1 MRKYVA
7 WIGGYWKRHKPHI
20 AVLVLMT
27 VLSSVVV
34 LSFPLV
40 FRYILDNLEEVLGQ
54 GSSRELRRV
63 ILVLLAL
70 GVAKFV
76 AGLYPGARAWLNS
89 KIGLDVR
96 DDVFDSLKEKD
107 YRFFNRFRPG
117 DVTTRLTDDIVEWP
131 RIAWFSCSAVFR
143 ALESSSRLLFC
154 LVVMVLM
161 SWELTVISVVPLPV
175 MLYIFYRIESRL
187 GRKVDQSRKAT
198 SMTGD
203 LLDST
208 FAGISIVKAYCAEEG
223 QQRRLRSI
231 LDRRLEIDFDLTR
244 LLMMVHSLYHLMGQ
258 LGKVTVVL
266 VGGLFVVRGRIGLGE
281 FYAFYVYL
289 DLLLAPMM
297 DIPELFVT
305 SRQAFASIDREEE
318 IVQFP
323 SRPEKNGQV
332 DPGRIRT
339 VELQDAGFR
348 HPEGGGVSG
357 LDLEVRAP
365 CTVAVVGEVGSGKSS
380 LLKMM
385 AGLLPLTQGEL
396 LLNGVPIRDV
406 KEEALSRETGYVP
419 QESVLFSETVAENVR
434 LGRPVS
440 GPDVMEALRSAGMRP
455 DELQEGEET
464 PLGQGGIGVSGG
476 QRQRVAIARALACA
490 PSLYLFDDC
499 TAALDAERE
508 EELWNGLAAVAGDS
522 LSFVV
527 THRQSTVR
535 RADLVLLLH
544 RGRLREVGTHAE
556 LMDRSSMYRYVLSTE
571 MHGVREVDRA

>member
-7 WIGGYWKRHKPHI
+7 WIGDYWKRHKLHI

-154 LVVMVLM
+154 LVVMLLM

-187 GRKVDQSRKAT
+187 GRKVDQSRRAT

-223 QQRRLRSI
+223 QQRRLRRI
-231 LDRRLEIDFDLTR
+231 LDRRLEIDFDLTK

-266 VGGLFVVRGRIGLGE
+266 VGGVFVVRGRIGLGE

-305 SRQAFASIDREEE
+305 SRQAFASMGREEE
-318 IVQFP
+318 IVRFP
-323 SRPEKNGQV
+323 SRPERNGRV

-339 VELQDAGFR
+339 VELRDAGFR

-357 LDLEVRAP
+357 IDLEVHAP

-385 AGLLPLTQGEL
+385 AGLFPLTEGKI
-396 LLNGVPIRDV
+396 LLNGVPIQEV

-440 GPDVMEALRSAGMRP
+440 GSDVLEALRSAGMRP

-464 PLGQGGIGVSGG
+464 PLGHGGIGVSGG

-508 EELWNGLAAVAGDS
+508 EELWNGLAAVAGDA

-544 RGRLREVGTHAE
+544 RGRLREVGTHKE
-556 LMDRSSMYRYVLSTE
+556 LMDGSSLYRYVLTTE

>member
-7 WIGGYWKRHKPHI
+7 WVGGYWRRHKLHI
-20 AVLVLMT
+20 AGLVLMT
-27 VLSSVVV
+27 VLSSAVV

-40 FRYILDNLEEVLGQ
+40 FMYILDNLEEVLGA
-54 GSSRELRRV
+54 GSSREFWRV
-63 ILVLLAL
+63 VLVLLAL

-154 LVVMVLM
+154 LVVMLLM
-161 SWELTVISVVPLPV
+161 SWELTLISVAPLPV
-175 MLYIFYRIESRL
+175 MLYVFSRIESRL

-208 FAGISIVKAYCAEEG
+208 FAGISIVKAYGAEEG
-223 QQRRLRSI
+223 QQKRLRGI
-231 LDRRLEIDFDLTR
+231 LDQRLRIDFDLSR
-244 LLMMVHSLYHLMGQ
+244 LLMMLHSLYHLMGQ

-305 SRQAFASIDREEE
+305 SRQAFASIGREEE
-318 IVQFP
+318 IVRFP
-323 SRPEKNGQV
+323 SRPERKGEI
-332 DPGRIRT
+332 DPGRIRK
-339 VELQDAGFR
+339 VELRGAGFR
-348 HPEGGGVSG
+348 HPEGGGISG
-357 LDLEVRAP
+357 VDLEVRAP

-380 LLKMM
+380 LLKIL
-385 AGLLPLTQGEL
+385 AGLFPLTEGEL
-396 LLNGVPIRDV
+396 LLNGVPV
-406 KEEALSRETGYVP
+406 QEVSEEALSRETGYVP

-434 LGRPVS
+434 LGRPLPV
-440 GPDVMEALRSAGMRP
+440 PDVLGALRSAGMP
-455 DELQEGEET
+455 PEELQDGEKT
-464 PLGQGGIGVSGG
+464 LLGHGGIGVSGG
-476 QRQRVAIARALACA
+476 QKQRVAIARAVACD

-508 EELWNGLAAVAGDS
+508 EELWGRLGSLAGDA

-527 THRQSTVR
+527 THRESTVR
-535 RADLVLLLH
+535 RADLVMLLH
-544 RGRLREVGTHAE
+544 RGRLMEVGTHAG
-556 LMDRSSMYRYVLSTE
+556 LMDGSRLYRYVLTTE
-571 MHGVREVDRA
+571 MHGARKVERA